1 MIVLDTNVVS
11 ELMKR
16 EAGQNVIDWLDGQ
29 ITDGV
34 FITSVT
40 AAELLHGVQR
50 LPNGQRKARL
60 AHAVGELLDIEFGGR
75 ILPFDALA
83 AVEYA
88 RVLVDRSERGLPV
101 SMADA
106 MIAATALASGVAAVA
121 TRNTADFDHTGV
133 EVVDPWTA
141 PPMY

>member
-11 ELMKR
+11 ELMR
-16 EAGQNVIDWLDGQ
+16 AEADQRVIDWLDGQ
-29 ITDGV
+29 IAEGV

-40 AAELLHGVQR
+40 AAELLHGVER
-50 LPNGQRKARL
+50 LPHGQRKARL
-60 AHAVGELLDIEFGGR
+60 AKAVGELLDIEFGGR

-88 RVLVDRSERGLPV
+88 RVLADRSAQGRPV

-106 MIAATALASGVAAVA
+106 MIAATAIAYGIDALA
-121 TRNTADFDHTGV
+121 TRNAPDFDGTGID
-133 EVVDPWTA
+133 VVDPWTA
-141 PPMY
+141 PPKY